1 MSYGHTEGLLAY
13 CAIYSVC
20 THCLYTLYTLSI
32 YSVHTVYILCIYTL
46 SYRLRATYKCM
57 SSCLLYVHIAEN
69 NVYVAM
75 VPHVIAGSDA
85 GEREREE
92 EEKEGRGEGEWLSE
106 VELVTHATPTR
117 RLWMGPQFSFKT
129 YHSHTTVRTREP
141 CRRIERWG
149 ILRGKQ

>member
-1 MSYGHTEGLLAY
+1 MDTRKGCWLTA
-13 CAIYSVC
+13 
-20 THCLYTLYTLSI
+20 LYTLYI
-32 YSVHTVYILCIYTL
+32 HTVYILCTH
-46 SYRLRATYKCM
+46 
-57 SSCLLYVHIAEN
+57 CLIGSELHTNVCRVAYCTYVHISEN

-75 VPHVIAGSDA
+75 VPIIHVIAGSDA
-85 GEREREE
+85 GEREREEE

-129 YHSHTTVRTREP
+129 YHSHTTVRTRKP
-141 CRRIERWG
+141 CRRIERWS